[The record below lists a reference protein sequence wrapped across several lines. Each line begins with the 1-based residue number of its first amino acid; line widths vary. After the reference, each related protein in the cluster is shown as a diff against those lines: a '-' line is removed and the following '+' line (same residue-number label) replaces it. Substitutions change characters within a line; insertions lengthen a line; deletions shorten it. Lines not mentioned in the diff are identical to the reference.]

1 MGKEIIIKITTKTM
15 TSPANPGV
23 KGVSEVEHD
32 GRPDSAHE
40 TEVRKAECN
49 KENQEESN
57 PDQDVSEK

>member
-1 MGKEIIIKITTKTM
+1 M
-15 TSPANPGV
+15 NPHNPQV

-40 TEVRKAECN
+40 QEVRKADCN
-49 KENQEESN
+49 SEKQEESN

>member
-1 MGKEIIIKITTKTM
+1 M

-32 GRPDSAHE
+32 GRTDSAHE
-40 TEVRKAECN
+40 NEVRKADCN
-49 KENQEESN
+49 SEKKEESN